1 MDGRKECDP
10 SLSGRGRVLSKGIA
24 EEVNTF
30 IHIEKVS
37 HCGQRGKARKRRVRV
52 GMENNGILERERAGG
67 IGGEMIF
74 CWDRGDWG

>member
-1 MDGRKECDP
+1 MGGRKECDL

-37 HCGQRGKARKRRVRV
+37 HCGQGGKARKRSEGWYGKQQDFR
-52 GMENNGILERERAGG
+52 EREQEVLEGR
-67 IGGEMIF
+67 
-74 CWDRGDWG
+74 